1 MSRVVQSFLAV
12 IVVCLALT
20 VFVRAQSAGQASP
33 QAPAAQ
39 GAGRGGGWTVPQ
51 GAADEK
57 SPLTVNDSVIAAGK
71 KLFTGKCQRCHGP
84 EGKGNGPDAD
94 PAHAGD
100 MNLTLASRAARN
112 ADGVV
117 FYKIW
122 NGRATPKMPRFSD
135 EISKD
140 QAWAIVAYVQTL
152 RAKQ

>member
-1 MSRVVQSFLAV
+1 MSRVLKSFLAV
-12 IVVCLALT
+12 IAVCLVLT
-20 VFVRAQSAGQASP
+20 VFVRAQSAGP
-33 QAPAAQ
+33 TPGQAPPAPN
-39 GAGRGGGWTVPQ
+39 GRTGGWTVPP

-57 SPLTVNDSVIAAGK
+57 SPLTVNDSVVAAGK
-71 KLFTGKCQRCHGP
+71 KLYGNKCKRCHGP
-84 EGKGNGPDAD
+84 EGKGDGPDAD
-94 PAHAGD
+94 PAHAND
-100 MNLTLASRAARN
+100 MNLTLATRAQRN

-122 NGRATPKMPRFSD
+122 NGRATPKMPKFSE

>member
-1 MSRVVQSFLAV
+1 MRRVVTPFLVLMA
-12 IVVCLALT
+12 VCLVFSA
-20 VFVRAQSAGQASP
+20 FVRAQSTGQNPP
-33 QAPAAQ
+33 QAPPP
-39 GAGRGGGWTVPQ
+39 GGGRAGGWTIPQ
-51 GAADEK
+51 GAVDEK

-71 KLFTGKCQRCHGP
+71 KLYSGKCQRCHGP

-94 PAHAGD
+94 PAHAND
-100 MNLTLASRAARN
+100 MNLTLATRAARN